1 MSISLILITTY
12 HATGSQIC
20 IFSEDDSPELQPL
33 ASLSTGHKLAAF
45 SIAWEFVRN
54 ADSQVPPRPEP
65 ESPI

>member
-12 HATGSQIC
+12 HAGSQIC

-33 ASLSTGHKLAAF
+33 ASLSMGHKLAAF
-45 SIAWEFVRN
+45 SIAWEFVMN